1 MYFKYNF
8 LIYYFLLTAKFNY
21 ISSFEF
27 PLDATETPSTPTPPP
42 TLTPPPTP
50 TPPPDLR
57 LPRSIIPIHYDL
69 HIEAIHNESKFQGE
83 IGIKVKVEESTNII
97 KLHSHLLTINEQEV
111 TGDGTKLN
119 IKSSYDRQKQFFIIE
134 LLNGNLEK
142 NKNYFIKLSY
152 NGSFEGKSVGFYK
165 GKFKINNK
173 IR

>member
-27 PLDATETPSTPTPPP
+27 PLDATETPTTPAP
-42 TLTPPPTP
+42 TS
-50 TPPPDLR
+50 PPDLR

-69 HIEAIHNESKFQGE
+69 HIEANHNENKFHGE
-83 IGIKVKVEESTNII
+83 IEIKVKVEESTNIV
-97 KLHSHLLTINEQEV
+97 KLHSHLLTINNKEV
-111 TGDGTKLN
+111 TGDNGNKLN
-119 IKSSYDRQKQFFIIE
+119 IKSSYDSQKQFFIIE
-134 LLNGNLEK
+134 LVNGNLEK
-142 NKNYFIKLSY
+142 NKNYLIKLTY

>member
-27 PLDATETPSTPTPPP
+27 PLDAEIPTPTP
-42 TLTPPPTP
+42 TPTP

-57 LPRSIIPIHYDL
+57 LPRSITPIHYDL
-69 HIEAIHNESKFQGE
+69 HIEANHNENKFQGE
-83 IGIKVKVEESTNII
+83 IEIKVKVEEPTNII
-97 KLHSHLLTINEQEV
+97 KLHSHLLTIYEQEV

-119 IKSSYDRQKQFFIIE
+119 IKSSYDSQKQFFIIE